1 MTTTNL
7 ISRHSDP
14 LFESFNNV
22 KANPMNLEVLMHH
35 IMYLSQVVDELTL
48 VVADLQQRIADDDGK

>member
-1 MTTTNL
+1 MANNL
-7 ISRHSDP
+7 ISKHSDP
-14 LFESFNNV
+14 LFESFNKV
-22 KANPMNLEVLMHH
+22 KANPMNLEVLMQH